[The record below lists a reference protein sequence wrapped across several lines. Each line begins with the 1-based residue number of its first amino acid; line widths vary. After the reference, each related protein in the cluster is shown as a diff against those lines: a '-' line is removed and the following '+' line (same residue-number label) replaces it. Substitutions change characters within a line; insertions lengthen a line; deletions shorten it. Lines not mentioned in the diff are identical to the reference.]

1 MANHKVYTTIVQAM
15 KNGQLK
21 EPFTQ
26 EDFRSACSGLGEG
39 TYQAFLYKHRKD
51 NPGRQSELFEM
62 VGPGKFR
69 LLRSLRYGLQATDGG
84 VPGRVAGASVRAS
97 GGAG

>member
-1 MANHKVYTTIVQAM
+1 MANHKVYTAIVQAV
-15 KNGQLK
+15 KKEQLK

-26 EDFRSACSGLGEG
+26 EDFRRTCPGLGEG

-51 NPGRQSELFEM
+51 NPGGQSELFEM

-69 LLRSLRYGLQATDGG
+69 LLRPFLYGL
-84 VPGRVAGASVRAS
+84 
-97 GGAG
+97 